1 MANLACPAPLRSLT
15 HSGVPLADTALSTSE
30 CATVQTFHLAPIGV
44 AIAATAT
51 AGAEVRQASRGE
63 ANALLWSSQMWTELK
78 LELLP
83 VQKLIWKASTIC

>member
-15 HSGVPLADTALSTSE
+15 RSGVPPADTALSTSE

-51 AGAEVRQASRGE
+51 ATAGAEVRQASRGE
-63 ANALLWSSQMWTELK
+63 ANAL
-78 LELLP
+78 
-83 VQKLIWKASTIC
+83 